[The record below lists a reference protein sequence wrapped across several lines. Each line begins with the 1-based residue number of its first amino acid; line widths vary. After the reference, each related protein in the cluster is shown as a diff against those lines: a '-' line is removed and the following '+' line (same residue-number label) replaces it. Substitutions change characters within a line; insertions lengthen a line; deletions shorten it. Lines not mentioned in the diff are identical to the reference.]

1 MTMVTEATEQPL
13 PPPTTSSPD
22 HLARGDSPTVL
33 ADIANDTVNLAVW
46 QREPSLGLNQAAQ
59 ALVNSRPDFRFQESG
74 TPDSLYQSLS
84 LQFADLPEGERLAAD
99 IHLLA
104 DMMSCLFDH
113 ETLGI
118 RLSAL
123 NKAMCP
129 KYHVDRVHCRL
140 ITTYIGP
147 GMQWLPDQAIAR
159 ATQNGTPL
167 WSKAQDDQLPHQH
180 IACQAVTLCKGEA
193 WPGNAGKGLIHRS
206 PVPEPGLGRL
216 LLTIDLV

>member
-1 MTMVTEATEQPL
+1 MTMVAEASDQLL
-13 PPPTTSSPD
+13 PPCTTHDPGQCV
-22 HLARGDSPTVL
+22 RGDSPAAL
-33 ADIANDTVNLAVW
+33 ADIANDHINLAIW
-46 QREPSLGLNQAAQ
+46 QREPALTLNQAAQ
-59 ALVNSRPDFRFQESG
+59 ALVKSRPDFRFQESG
-74 TPDSLYQSLS
+74 SPDNLYQSLS
-84 LQFADLPEGERLAAD
+84 QQLPELPGKDHLAQD

-104 DMMSCLFDH
+104 EMMSCLFDH
-113 ETLGI
+113 ETLGL

-147 GMQWLPDQAIAR
+147 GMQWLPDHAISR
-159 ATQNGTPL
+159 TSQNGNPL
-167 WSKAQDDQLPHQH
+167 WATAQDGELPHQH
-180 IACQAVTLCKGEA
+180 IACQSVALCKGEA

-206 PVPEPGLGRL
+206 PAPDPGFGRL